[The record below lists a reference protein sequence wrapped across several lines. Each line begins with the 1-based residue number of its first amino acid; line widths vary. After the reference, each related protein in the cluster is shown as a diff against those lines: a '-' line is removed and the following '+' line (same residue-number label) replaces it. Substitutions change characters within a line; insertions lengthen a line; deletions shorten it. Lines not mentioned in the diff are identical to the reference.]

1 MYKWDEKYSVGI
13 QSIDNQHKELF
24 NHLNNLLNALKQ
36 GQASHITAQIVAEL
50 EKYTRIH
57 FHKEEYF
64 FHLFNFSGSKTHI
77 AEHQMFIQKMNKLKS
92 ELKSGNISSTLDL
105 LGFLKEWIEHH
116 VLVVDKEYSEC
127 FRQNGLK

>member
-64 FHLFNFSGSKTHI
+64 FYLFNFSGSKTHI